1 MLKRNNKIM
10 AMILVMVTTVPVT
23 IPVLENLVTI
33 EASAISEINLDNTYQ
48 TAKTMDVK
56 WVQYSPG
63 AWSVYESSTNMQ
75 IYNGWIETAPG
86 EVYFIKDGVM
96 QKGWTQLKSGQWVF
110 LKNGN
115 ANISNNNF
123 KEGQV
128 VNSVTIYLNP
138 STCYYIKSDGIMA
151 EGWLEHTPGV
161 WSYYIPGNGKK
172 LVNTSMQ
179 IGSKLYHFDSNGICT
194 NPY

>member
-1 MLKRNNKIM
+1 MLKKYNKKITIM
-10 AMILVMVTTVPVT
+10 LMLLTATPIT
-23 IPVLENLVTI
+23 IPVINNLVTI
-33 EASAISEINLDNTYQ
+33 EASAISEINLSNSYE
-48 TAKTMDVK
+48 TAESMNVK

-63 AWSVYESSTNMQ
+63 IWSAYEASTNKE
-75 IYNGWIETAPG
+75 IYNGWIQTSPG

-96 QKGWTQLKSGQWVF
+96 QKGWIQLNSGKWVF

-115 ANISNNNF
+115 TNISNTNF

-128 VNSVTIYLNP
+128 VRDVFVYSDP
-138 STCYYIKSDGIMA
+138 STSYYLKSDGYMA
-151 EGWLEHTPGV
+151 EGWYEHSPGV

-172 LVNTSMQ
+172 VVNTSMQ
-179 IGSKLYHFDSNGICT
+179 IGSKLYYFDSNGVCT